1 MTTLRGRTTDLA
13 DTDLSAEAIAAR
25 MEKALKDGR
34 LGDVLSEASTL
45 SPKAKDAAQ
54 PFLERVSA
62 RASVD
67 KALASLEDQLKT
79 SLTGTPGEPQS
90 KTN

>member
-1 MTTLRGRTTDLA
+1 VRVRRTDLA